1 MENKRVVH
9 HLQAASIT
17 IGNQR
22 GGGRHPTFTPEQ
34 KAEFQGKLEEALL
47 SLQVKRK
54 PNLAIA
60 YVRTIIGG
68 IEATDDAI
76 LKHIVRPVFR
86 KLKTKK

>member
-60 YVRTIIGG
+60 YVRTIIG
-68 IEATDDAI
+68 AYRPQTTPSSNT
-76 LKHIVRPVFR
+76 LFVRFSES
-86 KLKTKK
+86 